1 VGPNEVWVPTLFLTI
16 VFDLH
21 RFLFVLIVKKN
32 AKLAMQKPF
41 DLNPLTK
48 LWRFLSSSWIFEY
61 QIPEYVK
68 LVEVVVVQV
77 IGLVENE

>member
-1 VGPNEVWVPTLFLTI
+1 
-16 VFDLH
+16 
-21 RFLFVLIVKKN
+21 
-32 AKLAMQKPF
+32 MQKPF

-77 IGLVENE
+77 IGLVENEWCFF